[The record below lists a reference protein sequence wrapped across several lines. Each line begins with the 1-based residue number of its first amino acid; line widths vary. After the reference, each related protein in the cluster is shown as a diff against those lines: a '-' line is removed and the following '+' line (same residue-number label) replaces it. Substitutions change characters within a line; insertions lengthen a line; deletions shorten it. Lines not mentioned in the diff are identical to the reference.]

1 MNWMFSDKNDRLSL
15 RRIAVSIKSIKM
27 SRLFVCV
34 YTRSLGDIWN
44 NAILE
49 KRRLNPE
56 LEDEMVEMIQ

>member
-1 MNWMFSDKNDRLSL
+1 MLVDKNDGLSL

-27 SRLFVCV
+27 SRLLGCV

-49 KRRLNPE
+49 KKE
-56 LEDEMVEMIQ
+56 A